1 MTEPEDPQ
9 EAELEELEGS
19 VSEQLGFSSPEEE
32 LEAINA
38 RMAQIKEEVTADLLA
53 TWPSPWKNESMV
65 GAKVTGRLGSHKF
78 FQVLLA
84 RRRELDEML
93 GKDSSMA
100 RPMEDAAEDPMGSYA
115 IKIAKDRSAA
125 SAAKNEAANS

>member
-1 MTEPEDPQ
+1 MSEPEDSQ
-9 EAELEELEGS
+9 EVASGEEAEES
-19 VSEQLGFSSPEEE
+19 VSEQLGFSGPEEE
-32 LEAINA
+32 LAAINA

-65 GAKVTGRLGSHKF
+65 NAKVSGRLGSHKF

-93 GKDSSMA
+93 GTESGPKPPD
-100 RPMEDAAEDPMGSYA
+100 EAEDPMGSYA
-115 IKIAKDRSAA
+115 IKIAKDRNAA
-125 SAAKNEAANS
+125 EKSKS